1 MKRNITF
8 GLSLIVLAILIV
20 LNALGYLG
28 GLSTWTIIL
37 SFILLVIFLASLVKL
52 EYFGIFISLGLGA
65 IIYKDQLGFQDV
77 SAWTIII
84 ASLLLGIGFSAIFK
98 KSRIHYYN
106 FGYQDNEYK
115 REKMR
120 EKREEM
126 RNFKN
131 SSSSFSRTDDGIFY
145 GYTDNKSGEEDIDEK
160 PIEDD
165 VITYRSRFSNS
176 TRFIKSKNL
185 EKAFFDNEFGS
196 LTIYL
201 DQVDLSEDGAEIEV
215 YCRFGNIRLFVPH
228 YFYIDNQISNDLG
241 SVSMPY
247 NTAKDNGYN
256 SIVLK
261 GNVTLGDIKVVRI

>member
-1 MKRNITF
+1 MKKNITF
-8 GLSLIVLAILIV
+8 GLSLIVLAVLII

-37 SFILLVIFLASLVKL
+37 SFILLLIFIGSLVKL

-65 IIYKDQLGFQDV
+65 ILYKEQLGLQDI
-77 SAWTIII
+77 STWTFLVV
-84 ASLLLGIGFSAIFK
+84 AVLLGIGFSAIFK
-98 KSRIHYYN
+98 RHKIHYYK
-106 FGYQDNEYK
+106 YNEFDDYD
-115 REKMR
+115 RERMR
-120 EKREEM
+120 EKRKEKM
-126 RNFKN
+126 RDFNYSDAEFTK
-131 SSSSFSRTDDGIFY
+131 SSDGVFY
-145 GYTDNKSGEEDIDEK
+145 GYTNNKSDEEDIDET

-201 DQVDLSEDGAEIEV
+201 DQVDLNDKGADIEI
-215 YCRFGNIRLFVPH
+215 YCRFGTVRVFVPH
-228 YFYIDNQISNDLG
+228 YFYVDNQISNDFG
-241 SVSMPY
+241 SIAMPY

-256 SIVLK
+256 RIVLK
-261 GNVTLGDIKVVRI
+261 GNVTLGEIKVIRI